1 MFPYTDPVG
10 RNFLSNTVVTDV
22 FQQRMQAVYDSFARR
37 INSGFTWLEAFQ
49 QLSDGQLPQSVTVDW
64 HAFPITA
71 QATDQAIDSNR
82 FDHQD
87 EYVEWNAER
96 QQNQL
101 VRVTFTTEFPEYF
114 EAFAEVGFNDLVVAI
129 QDVIPGANPTI
140 EEVFGPG
147 FNPAASSPIGRAQTF
162 RNRLTEN
169 PWNNGTK
176 GILCLT
182 QQFNTLGALFNLLVE
197 CGVLKA
203 QGTPEN
209 TCSLVAATGACG
221 PNRSS
226 DPAVCAE
233 AQRAVRGNLGFTL
246 RDPAGVRIVTLE
258 GSWKMNN
265 TDIDINDPTQN
276 QGIWVV
282 SRNGRRGALTITPGL
297 TLDGQ
302 PLVTGAQVSR
312 KLKVAADIFAATN
325 ATLPEWARIGVESSS
340 RGPE

>member
-1 MFPYTDPVG
+1 MFAYTDPVG
-10 RNFLSNTVVTDV
+10 RSFLSNPAVTNA
-22 FQQRMQAVYDSFARR
+22 FQQRMQSMYESFARR
-37 INSGFTWLEAFQ
+37 VNSGFTWLEAFQ
-49 QLSDGQLPQSVTVDW
+49 QLPGGQIPQLVTVDW

-71 QATDQAIDSNR
+71 QATDQVIDRDR
-82 FDHQD
+82 FVHQD
-87 EYVEWNAER
+87 EYVEWHAQR

-101 VRVTFTTEFPEYF
+101 VQITFTTEFPEYF
-114 EAFAEVGFNDLVVAI
+114 EAFAAVGFTDLAAAI
-129 QDVIPGANPTI
+129 QDAIPGADLTI
-140 EEVFGPG
+140 DELFGPG

-162 RNRLTEN
+162 RNRLKEN

-197 CGVLKA
+197 CGVPKTT
-203 QGTPEN
+203 GTPEN
-209 TCSLVAATGACG
+209 TCALVAPTGACG
-221 PNRSS
+221 PERSS

-258 GSWKMNN
+258 GSWKLNN
-265 TDIDINDPTQN
+265 ADLDINDPLQN
-276 QGIWVV
+276 QDIWVV
-282 SRNGRRGALTITPGL
+282 NRNGRRGVLTITPGL

-302 PLVTGAQVSR
+302 PVVTGTQVSR
-312 KLKVAADIFAATN
+312 KLKVAADLFAATN
-325 ATLPEWARIGVESSS
+325 VALPEWARIGIESSS